1 MSGIVVSGGMQEIVI
16 DSPLPSVAARIGRAV
31 ALGWQVAQLFHSPVH
46 RGPAGDPGRGD
57 HLPGR
62 SDFPGASQSVW
73 LGEQIQSQVQQLM
86 ASPPQVLMEALADAL
101 AALTNPDRSRDATL
115 DAVFTLHCRLLES
128 LTVSDVLLGKAYGL
142 GRAIAETSLL
152 PANALTDEQRAAQFR
167 AMFEAG
173 RLITI
178 KDWLADLKTLLPGHT
193 AYAVSRSL
201 HDWHRWVAAAP
212 DTADWAAARSAVR
225 IQGRL
230 WRELLTGEKAAR
242 DILSLSDYLGA
253 ARRGTMELIW
263 RFWWVIVAAAILTG
277 GVIYAGSSLHGL
289 PDLVRVAGSVV
300 WLAGAAAV
308 FAKGATAV
316 LGQGLTHAEGWLWQ
330 TELDGSVALAAT
342 CLPPGARKSAAG
354 GASVGRLFPDLSQ
367 ASLKRRDQ
375 LRREAEQDTPP

>member
-16 DSPLPSVAARIGRAV
+16 DPPLPPVSARIGGGV
-31 ALGWQVAQLFHSPVH
+31 ALGWQVGQLFHSPLH
-46 RGPAGDPGRGD
+46 PGPACAPRGGDP
-57 HLPGR
+57 LPGGPD
-62 SDFPGASQSVW
+62 SPAASQSVW

-86 ASPPQVLMEALADAL
+86 ASLPQVLMEALADAL

-152 PANALTDEQRAAQFR
+152 PANALTDEQRAAHFR

-178 KDWLADLKTLLPGHT
+178 KDWLADLKTLLPSHT

-201 HDWHRWVAAAP
+201 HDWRGWGAPAP

-225 IQGRL
+225 VQGRL

-242 DILSLSDYLGA
+242 DILSLSDYLAA
-253 ARRGTMELIW
+253 ARRGTMELMCL
-263 RFWWVIVAAAILTG
+263 FWWVIAAAAIRTG

-289 PDLVRVAGSVV
+289 PDLVRVVGSIA
-300 WLAGAAAV
+300 WLAGAAGLL
-308 FAKGATAV
+308 AKGATAV
-316 LGQGLTHAEGWLWQ
+316 LGQGLTRAEGWLWQ

-354 GASVGRLFPDLSQ
+354 GASMGRLVPDVNQ
-367 ASLKRRDQ
+367 AALKRRDQ
-375 LRREAEQDTPP
+375 LRSEAEEDPPH

>member
-1 MSGIVVSGGMQEIVI
+1 MSGIVVSSGMQEIVI
-16 DSPLPSVAARIGRAV
+16 DPPLPPVSARIGGAV

-46 RGPAGDPGRGD
+46 RGPACDPGRGD

-73 LGEQIQSQVQQLM
+73 LGEQVQSQVQQLM
-86 ASPPQVLMEALADAL
+86 ASPPQVLMEALAGAL

-152 PANALTDEQRAAQFR
+152 PGNAITDEQRAAQFR

-178 KDWLADLKTLLPGHT
+178 KDWLADLKTLLPSHT

-201 HDWHRWVAAAP
+201 HDWQRWVAAAP

-242 DILSLSDYLGA
+242 DILSLSDYLAA

-263 RFWWVIVAAAILTG
+263 RFWWVIAAAAILTG
-277 GVIYAGSSLHGL
+277 GVIYAGTSLHAL
-289 PDLVRVAGSVV
+289 PDLVRVVGSIA
-300 WLAGAAAV
+300 WLAGAAGLL
-308 FAKGATAV
+308 AKGATAV
-316 LGQGLTHAEGWLWQ
+316 LGQGLTRAEGWLWQ

-354 GASVGRLFPDLSQ
+354 GASMGRLVPDVNQ

-375 LRREAEQDTPP
+375 LRSEAEQDPPH

>member
-16 DSPLPSVAARIGRAV
+16 DPPLPPVSARIGGAV

-46 RGPAGDPGRGD
+46 RGPACDPGRGD

-62 SDFPGASQSVW
+62 SEFPGASQSVW

-86 ASPPQVLMEALADAL
+86 ASPPQVLIEALADAL
-101 AALTNPDRSRDATL
+101 AALTNRDRSRDATL

-152 PANALTDEQRAAQFR
+152 PANAITDEHRAAQFR

-178 KDWLADLKTLLPGHT
+178 KDWLADLKTLLPSHT

-201 HDWHRWVAAAP
+201 HDWQRWVAAAP

-225 IQGRL
+225 VQGRL

-242 DILSLSDYLGA
+242 DILSLSDYLAA

-263 RFWWVIVAAAILTG
+263 RFWWVIAAAAILTG

-289 PDLVRVAGSVV
+289 PDLVRVVGSIA

-308 FAKGATAV
+308 LAKGASAV
-316 LGQGLTHAEGWLWQ
+316 LGQGLTQAEGWLWQ

-342 CLPPGARKSAAG
+342 CLPPGAKKSAAR
-354 GASVGRLFPDLSQ
+354 GASMGRLVPDLDQ
-367 ASLKRRDQ
+367 VSLKRRDQ
-375 LRREAEQDTPP
+375 LRRAAEDDPPP

>member
-1 MSGIVVSGGMQEIVI
+1 MSGGMQEIVI
-16 DSPLPSVAARIGRAV
+16 DPPVPPVAARIGGAV

-86 ASPPQVLMEALADAL
+86 ASPPRVLMEALAGAL

-201 HDWHRWVAAAP
+201 HDWQLWVAAAP
-212 DTADWAAARSAVR
+212 DTADWAV
-225 IQGRL
+225 
-230 WRELLTGEKAAR
+230 
-242 DILSLSDYLGA
+242 
-253 ARRGTMELIW
+253 
-263 RFWWVIVAAAILTG
+263 
-277 GVIYAGSSLHGL
+277 
-289 PDLVRVAGSVV
+289 
-300 WLAGAAAV
+300 
-308 FAKGATAV
+308 
-316 LGQGLTHAEGWLWQ
+316 
-330 TELDGSVALAAT
+330 
-342 CLPPGARKSAAG
+342 
-354 GASVGRLFPDLSQ
+354 
-367 ASLKRRDQ
+367 
-375 LRREAEQDTPP
+375 

>member
-1 MSGIVVSGGMQEIVI
+1 VR
-16 DSPLPSVAARIGRAV
+16 ARIGGAL

-46 RGPAGDPGRGD
+46 RGAACDPVRGD

-73 LGEQIQSQVQQLM
+73 LGEQIQSQVQQML
-86 ASPPQVLMEALADAL
+86 ARPPQVLMAALAAAL
-101 AALTNPDRSRDATL
+101 AALTHPDRSRDATL

-142 GRAIAETSLL
+142 GRAIAETTLL
-152 PANALTDEQRAAQFR
+152 PANAITDEQRAAQFG

-178 KDWLADLKTLLPGHT
+178 KDWLADLKTLLPAHT

-201 HDWHRWVAAAP
+201 HDWQQWVAAASGRASSGP
-212 DTADWAAARSAVR
+212 ASSGTASSGTADWAAARSAVR
-225 IQGRL
+225 VQGRL

-242 DILSLSDYLGA
+242 DILSLSDYLAA
-253 ARRGTMELIW
+253 ARRGTMEILW
-263 RFWWVIVAAAILTG
+263 RFWWVIAAVAILTG

-289 PDLVRVAGSVV
+289 PDLVRVAGSIA

-308 FAKGATAV
+308 VTKGAGAV
-316 LGQGLTHAEGWLWQ
+316 FGQGLTRAEGWLWQ
-330 TELDGSVALAAT
+330 TELDGSVAVAAT

-354 GASVGRLFPDLSQ
+354 GVSVGRLVPGANQ
-367 ASLKRRDQ
+367 AVQQRRDQ
-375 LRREAEQDTPP
+375 LRREADQDTPP

>member
-1 MSGIVVSGGMQEIVI
+1 MQEIVI
-16 DSPLPSVAARIGRAV
+16 DPPLPPVSARIGGAV

-46 RGPAGDPGRGD
+46 RGPARDPGRGD

-73 LGEQIQSQVQQLM
+73 LGEQVQSQVQQLM
-86 ASPPQVLMEALADAL
+86 ASPPQVLMEALAGAL

-152 PANALTDEQRAAQFR
+152 PGNAITDEHRAAQFR

-201 HDWHRWVAAAP
+201 HDWQRWVAAAP

-225 IQGRL
+225 VQGRL

-242 DILSLSDYLGA
+242 DILSLSDYLAA

-263 RFWWVIVAAAILTG
+263 RFWWVIAAAAILTG

-289 PDLVRVAGSVV
+289 PDLVRVVGSIA
-300 WLAGAAAV
+300 WLAGAAGLL
-308 FAKGATAV
+308 AKGATAV
-316 LGQGLTHAEGWLWQ
+316 LGQGLTRAEGWLWQ

-354 GASVGRLFPDLSQ
+354 GASMGRLVPDVNQ
-367 ASLKRRDQ
+367 AALKRRDQ
-375 LRREAEQDTPP
+375 LRSEAEEDPPH

>member
-1 MSGIVVSGGMQEIVI
+1 
-16 DSPLPSVAARIGRAV
+16 
-31 ALGWQVAQLFHSPVH
+31 
-46 RGPAGDPGRGD
+46 
-57 HLPGR
+57 
-62 SDFPGASQSVW
+62 
-73 LGEQIQSQVQQLM
+73 
-86 ASPPQVLMEALADAL
+86 
-101 AALTNPDRSRDATL
+101 
-115 DAVFTLHCRLLES
+115 
-128 LTVSDVLLGKAYGL
+128 
-142 GRAIAETSLL
+142 
-152 PANALTDEQRAAQFR
+152 
-167 AMFEAG
+167 MFEAG

-225 IQGRL
+225 VQGRL

-242 DILSLSDYLGA
+242 DILSLSDYLAA

-263 RFWWVIVAAAILTG
+263 RFWWVITAAAILTG

-289 PDLVRVAGSVV
+289 PDLVRVVGSIA
-300 WLAGAAAV
+300 WLAGAAGLLT
-308 FAKGATAV
+308 KGATAV
-316 LGQGLTHAEGWLWQ
+316 LGQGLTRAEGWLWQ

-354 GASVGRLFPDLSQ
+354 GASMGRLVPDVNQ

-375 LRREAEQDTPP
+375 LRSEAEEDPPH

>member
-1 MSGIVVSGGMQEIVI
+1 MQEIVI
-16 DSPLPSVAARIGRAV
+16 DPPDLSRPAGIGEAV

-46 RGPAGDPGRGD
+46 RGPASDPGRGD

-62 SDFPGASQSVW
+62 SEFPGASQSVW
-73 LGEQIQSQVQQLM
+73 LGEQIQSQLERLL
-86 ASPPQVLMEALADAL
+86 ARPPQVLMEAMSDAL
-101 AALTNPDRSRDATL
+101 AVLTDPHRSRDGAL
-115 DAVFTLHCRLLES
+115 QAIFTLHCRLLEA

-142 GRAIAETSLL
+142 GRAVAETAFL
-152 PANALTDEQRAAQFR
+152 PANALTDEDRAAQFR

-201 HDWHRWVAAAP
+201 HDWQLWVAAAP
-212 DTADWAAARSAVR
+212 DTTDWAAARSAVR
-225 IQGRL
+225 VQGRL

-242 DILSLSDYLGA
+242 DILSLSDYLAA

-263 RFWWVIVAAAILTG
+263 RFWWVIAVAAILTG

-289 PDLVRVAGSVV
+289 PDLVRVVGSIA

-342 CLPPGARKSAAG
+342 CLPPGARKSAVG
-354 GASVGRLFPDLSQ
+354 GASMGRLFPDLNQ

-375 LRREAEQDTPP
+375 LRREADQGALP

>member
-1 MSGIVVSGGMQEIVI
+1 MSGIVVSGGMQEIVMEP
-16 DSPLPSVAARIGRAV
+16 PLPPVRARIGGAV
-31 ALGWQVAQLFHSPVH
+31 ALGWQMAQLFHSPVH
-46 RGPAGDPGRGD
+46 RGPACDPGRGD

-62 SDFPGASQSVW
+62 SEFPGASQSVW

-86 ASPPQVLMEALADAL
+86 ASPPQVLIEALADAL
-101 AALTNPDRSRDATL
+101 AALTNRDRSRDATL

-152 PANALTDEQRAAQFR
+152 PANAITDEHRAAQFR

-178 KDWLADLKTLLPGHT
+178 KDWLADLKTLLPSHT

-201 HDWHRWVAAAP
+201 HDWQRWVAAAP

-225 IQGRL
+225 VQGRL

-242 DILSLSDYLGA
+242 DILSLSDYLAA

-263 RFWWVIVAAAILTG
+263 RFWWVIAAAAILTG

-289 PDLVRVAGSVV
+289 PDLVRVVGSIA
-300 WLAGAAAV
+300 WLAGAAGLL
-308 FAKGATAV
+308 AKGATAV
-316 LGQGLTHAEGWLWQ
+316 LGQGLTRAEGWLWQ

-354 GASVGRLFPDLSQ
+354 GASMGRLVPDVNQ

-375 LRREAEQDTPP
+375 LRSEAEEDPPH

>member
-1 MSGIVVSGGMQEIVI
+1 VS
-16 DSPLPSVAARIGRAV
+16 ARIGGAV

-46 RGPAGDPGRGD
+46 RGPACDPSRGD

-101 AALTNPDRSRDATL
+101 AALTNRDRSRDATL

-152 PANALTDEQRAAQFR
+152 PANAITDEQRAAQFR

-201 HDWHRWVAAAP
+201 HDWQRWVAAAP

-225 IQGRL
+225 VQGRL

-242 DILSLSDYLGA
+242 DILSLSDYLAA

-263 RFWWVIVAAAILTG
+263 RFWWVIAAAAILTG
-277 GVIYAGSSLHGL
+277 GVIYAGASLHGL
-289 PDLVRVAGSVV
+289 PDLVRVVGSIA
-300 WLAGAAAV
+300 WLAGAAGLL
-308 FAKGATAV
+308 AKGATAV
-316 LGQGLTHAEGWLWQ
+316 LGQGLTRAEGWLWQ

-354 GASVGRLFPDLSQ
+354 GASMGRLVPDVSQ

-375 LRREAEQDTPP
+375 LRSEAEEDPPH

>member
-1 MSGIVVSGGMQEIVI
+1 MSGIVVSSGMQEIVI
-16 DSPLPSVAARIGRAV
+16 DPLLPPVRARIGGAV

-46 RGPAGDPGRGD
+46 RGPACDPRRGD

-101 AALTNPDRSRDATL
+101 AALTNRDRSRDATL

-152 PANALTDEQRAAQFR
+152 PANAITDEQRAAQFR

-201 HDWHRWVAAAP
+201 HDWRVWVAAAP

-225 IQGRL
+225 VQGRL

-242 DILSLSDYLGA
+242 DILSLSDYLAA

-263 RFWWVIVAAAILTG
+263 RFWWVIAAAAILTG

-289 PDLVRVAGSVV
+289 PDLVRVVGSIA
-300 WLAGAAAV
+300 WLAGAAGLL
-308 FAKGATAV
+308 AKGATAV
-316 LGQGLTHAEGWLWQ
+316 LGQGLTRAEGWLWQ

-354 GASVGRLFPDLSQ
+354 GASMGRLVPDVNQ
-367 ASLKRRDQ
+367 AALKRRDQ
-375 LRREAEQDTPP
+375 LRSEAEEDPPH

>member
-1 MSGIVVSGGMQEIVI
+1 MQEIVI
-16 DSPLPSVAARIGRAV
+16 DPPDLSRPAGIGEAV

-46 RGPAGDPGRGD
+46 RGPASDPGRGD

-62 SDFPGASQSVW
+62 SEFPGASQSVW
-73 LGEQIQSQVQQLM
+73 LGEQIQSQLERLL
-86 ASPPQVLMEALADAL
+86 ARPPQVLMEAMSDAL
-101 AALTNPDRSRDATL
+101 AVLADPHRSRDGTL
-115 DAVFTLHCRLLES
+115 QAIFTLHCRLLEA
-128 LTVSDVLLGKAYGL
+128 LTVSDVVLGKAYGL
-142 GRAIAETSLL
+142 GRAVAETAFL
-152 PANALTDEQRAAQFR
+152 PANALTDEDRAAQFR

-201 HDWHRWVAAAP
+201 HDWQLWVAAAP
-212 DTADWAAARSAVR
+212 DTTDWAAARSAVR
-225 IQGRL
+225 VQGRL

-242 DILSLSDYLGA
+242 DILSLSDYLAA

-263 RFWWVIVAAAILTG
+263 RFWWVIAVAAILTG

-289 PDLVRVAGSVV
+289 PDLVRVVGSIA

-354 GASVGRLFPDLSQ
+354 GASMGRLFPDLNQ

-375 LRREAEQDTPP
+375 LRREADQGTPP

>member
-16 DSPLPSVAARIGRAV
+16 DPPLPPVSARIGGAV

-46 RGPAGDPGRGD
+46 RGPACDPGRGD

-62 SDFPGASQSVW
+62 SEFPGASQSVW

-86 ASPPQVLMEALADAL
+86 ASPPQVLIEALADAL
-101 AALTNPDRSRDATL
+101 AALTNRDRSRDATL

-152 PANALTDEQRAAQFR
+152 PANAITDEHRAAQFR

-178 KDWLADLKTLLPGHT
+178 KDWLADLKTLLPSHT

-201 HDWHRWVAAAP
+201 HDWQRWVAAAP

-225 IQGRL
+225 VQGRL

-242 DILSLSDYLGA
+242 DILSLSDYLAA

-263 RFWWVIVAAAILTG
+263 RFWWVIAAAAILTG
-277 GVIYAGSSLHGL
+277 GVIYAGSSLHSL
-289 PDLVRVAGSVV
+289 PDLVRVVGSIA
-300 WLAGAAAV
+300 WLAGAAGLL
-308 FAKGATAV
+308 AKGATAV
-316 LGQGLTHAEGWLWQ
+316 LGQGLTRAEGWLWQ

-354 GASVGRLFPDLSQ
+354 GASMGRLVPDVNQ

-375 LRREAEQDTPP
+375 LRSEAEQDPPH

>member
-16 DSPLPSVAARIGRAV
+16 DPPLPPVSARIGGAV

-46 RGPAGDPGRGD
+46 RGPACDPGRGD

-62 SDFPGASQSVW
+62 SEFPGASQSVW

-86 ASPPQVLMEALADAL
+86 ASPPQVLIEALADAL
-101 AALTNPDRSRDATL
+101 AALTNRDRSRDATL

-152 PANALTDEQRAAQFR
+152 PANAITDEHRAAQFR

-178 KDWLADLKTLLPGHT
+178 KDWLADLKTLLPSHT

-201 HDWHRWVAAAP
+201 HDWQRWVAAAP

-225 IQGRL
+225 VQGRL

-242 DILSLSDYLGA
+242 DILSLSDYLAA

-263 RFWWVIVAAAILTG
+263 RFWWVIAAAAILTG

-289 PDLVRVAGSVV
+289 PDLVRVVGSIA
-300 WLAGAAAV
+300 WLAGAAGLL
-308 FAKGATAV
+308 AKGATAV
-316 LGQGLTHAEGWLWQ
+316 LGQGLTRAEGWLWQ

-354 GASVGRLFPDLSQ
+354 GASMGRLVPDVNQ

-375 LRREAEQDTPP
+375 LRSEAEEDPPH

>member
-1 MSGIVVSGGMQEIVI
+1 MQEIVI
-16 DSPLPSVAARIGRAV
+16 DPPLPSVAARIGRAV

-86 ASPPQVLMEALADAL
+86 ASPPQVLTEALADAL

-201 HDWHRWVAAAP
+201 HDWQPVGGRGPGH
-212 DTADWAAARSAVR
+212 
-225 IQGRL
+225 GRL
-230 WRELLTGEKAAR
+230 GR
-242 DILSLSDYLGA
+242 GA
-253 ARRGTMELIW
+253 
-263 RFWWVIVAAAILTG
+263 VG
-277 GVIYAGSSLHGL
+277 GPG
-289 PDLVRVAGSVV
+289 P
-300 WLAGAAAV
+300 
-308 FAKGATAV
+308 
-316 LGQGLTHAEGWLWQ
+316 GQ
-330 TELDGSVALAAT
+330 ALARTAH
-342 CLPPGARKSAAG
+342 
-354 GASVGRLFPDLSQ
+354 
-367 ASLKRRDQ
+367 
-375 LRREAEQDTPP
+375 RRESRPGHPVPLRLPGRGPAGNHGTDLAFLVGHHRPPRS

>member
-16 DSPLPSVAARIGRAV
+16 DPPLPPVSARIGGAV

-46 RGPAGDPGRGD
+46 RGPAGDPSRGD

-62 SDFPGASQSVW
+62 SEFPGASQSVW
-73 LGEQIQSQVQQLM
+73 LGEQVQSQVQQLM
-86 ASPPQVLMEALADAL
+86 ASPPQVLMGALANAL
-101 AALTNPDRSRDATL
+101 AALTNRDRSRDATL

-128 LTVSDVLLGKAYGL
+128 LTVADVLLGKAYGL

-152 PANALTDEQRAAQFR
+152 PGNAITDEHRAAQFR

-201 HDWHRWVAAAP
+201 HDWQRWVDSAP
-212 DTADWAAARSAVR
+212 DTADWAAARSAIRV
-225 IQGRL
+225 QGRL
-230 WRELLTGEKAAR
+230 WRELLTGEKDAR
-242 DILSLSDYLGA
+242 DILSLSDYLAA

-263 RFWWVIVAAAILTG
+263 RFWWVIAAAAILTG
-277 GVIYAGSSLHGL
+277 GVIYAGTSLHGL
-289 PDLVRVAGSVV
+289 PDLVRVVGSIA
-300 WLAGAAAV
+300 WLAGAAGLL
-308 FAKGATAV
+308 AKGATAV
-316 LGQGLTHAEGWLWQ
+316 LGQGLTRAEGWLWQ

-354 GASVGRLFPDLSQ
+354 GASMGRLVPDVNQ
-367 ASLKRRDQ
+367 AAQKRRDQ
-375 LRREAEQDTPP
+375 LRSEAEEDPPR